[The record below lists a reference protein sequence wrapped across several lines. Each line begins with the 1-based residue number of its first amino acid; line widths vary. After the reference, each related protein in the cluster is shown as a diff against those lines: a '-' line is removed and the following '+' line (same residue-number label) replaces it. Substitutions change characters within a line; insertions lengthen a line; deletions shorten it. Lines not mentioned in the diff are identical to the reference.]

1 MALQKRAGKSLESSL
16 QSFLPLVAGAKSWLS
31 SSQRTCNLIEK
42 FGRKGTELK
51 GVFFTEGQIA
61 TAKVVGAGS
70 VTSDRQNISIEI
82 LKERLAEQAIAQGA
96 NAVDNY
102 KYVQKGSVW
111 SFSSTRWVMT
121 GRLLQAEE

>member
-1 MALQKRAGKSLESSL
+1 
-16 QSFLPLVAGAKSWLS
+16 
-31 SSQRTCNLIEK
+31 LIEK
-42 FGRKGTELK
+42 FGRKGTELS
-51 GVFFTEGQIA
+51 GIFFTEGQIA
-61 TAKVVGAGS
+61 SAKVVGEGS

-82 LKERLAEQAIAQGA
+82 LKEKLAAQAIAQGA

-121 GRLLQAEE
+121 GRFVQAEQ

>member
-1 MALQKRAGKSLESSL
+1 MDGKNWLFSSR
-16 QSFLPLVAGAKSWLS
+16 K
-31 SSQRTCNLIEK
+31 TYKLIEK

-51 GVFFTEGQIA
+51 GIFFTEGQIA
-61 TAKVVGAGS
+61 SAKVLGEGS

-82 LKERLAEQAIAQGA
+82 LKDRLADQAIAQGA
-96 NAVDNY
+96 NAVDNW

-121 GRLLQAEE
+121 GRLLRAEE

>member
-1 MALQKRAGKSLESSL
+1 
-16 QSFLPLVAGAKSWLS
+16 
-31 SSQRTCNLIEK
+31 LIEK
-42 FGRKGTELK
+42 FGRKGTELN
-51 GVFFTEGQIA
+51 GIFFTEGQIA
-61 TAKVVGAGS
+61 SAKVVGEGS

-82 LKERLAEQAIAQGA
+82 LKEKLAAQAIAQGA

-121 GRLLQAEE
+121 GRFVQAEQ

>member
-1 MALQKRAGKSLESSL
+1 M
-16 QSFLPLVAGAKSWLS
+16 
-31 SSQRTCNLIEK
+31 IEK
-42 FGRKGTELK
+42 YGRKGTELK
-51 GVFFTEGQIA
+51 GVFFTEGEISS
-61 TAKVVGAGS
+61 AKVVGQGS

-82 LKERLAEQAIAQGA
+82 LKDKLAEQAIAHGA
-96 NAVDNY
+96 NAIDNY

>member
-1 MALQKRAGKSLESSL
+1 M
-16 QSFLPLVAGAKSWLS
+16 
-31 SSQRTCNLIEK
+31 IEK

-51 GVFFTEGQIA
+51 GIFFTEGQIA
-61 TAKVVGAGS
+61 SAKVLGEGS
-70 VTSDRQNISIEI
+70 ASSDRQNISIEM
-82 LKERLAEQAIAQGA
+82 LKEKLADQAIAKGA

-102 KYVQKGSVW
+102 KYVQKGTVF

>member
-1 MALQKRAGKSLESSL
+1 M
-16 QSFLPLVAGAKSWLS
+16 
-31 SSQRTCNLIEK
+31 IEK
-42 FGRKGTELK
+42 YGRKGTELK
-51 GVFFTEGQIA
+51 GIFFTEGPIA
-61 TAKVVGAGS
+61 SGKVVGEGS

-82 LKERLAEQAIAQGA
+82 LKDKLADQAIAKGA
-96 NAVDNY
+96 NAVDNF

>member
-1 MALQKRAGKSLESSL
+1 
-16 QSFLPLVAGAKSWLS
+16 
-31 SSQRTCNLIEK
+31 LIEK
-42 FGRKGTELK
+42 YGRKGTELK

-61 TAKVVGAGS
+61 AGKSLGDAS
-70 VTSDRQNISIEI
+70 VSSDRQNISIEI
-82 LKERLAEQAIAQGA
+82 LKEKLAAQAIAQGA

>member
-1 MALQKRAGKSLESSL
+1 
-16 QSFLPLVAGAKSWLS
+16 
-31 SSQRTCNLIEK
+31 LIEK
-42 FGRKGTELK
+42 FGRKGTELN
-51 GVFFTEGQIA
+51 GIFFTEGQIA
-61 TAKVVGAGS
+61 SAKVVGEGS

-82 LKERLAEQAIAQGA
+82 LKEKLAAQAIAQGA

>member
-1 MALQKRAGKSLESSL
+1 
-16 QSFLPLVAGAKSWLS
+16 
-31 SSQRTCNLIEK
+31 LIEK
-42 FGRKGTELK
+42 FGRKGTELN
-51 GVFFTEGQIA
+51 GIFFTEGEI
-61 TAKVVGAGS
+61 TSAKVVGEGS

-82 LKERLAEQAIAQGA
+82 LKEKLATQAIAKGA

>member
-1 MALQKRAGKSLESSL
+1 M
-16 QSFLPLVAGAKSWLS
+16 
-31 SSQRTCNLIEK
+31 IEK

-51 GVFFTEGQIA
+51 GIFFTEGQIA
-61 TAKVVGAGS
+61 SAKVLGEGS

-82 LKERLAEQAIAQGA
+82 LKDKLADQAIAQEA
-96 NAVDNY
+96 NAVDNF

-121 GRLLQAEE
+121 GRLLKAEE